1 MSNSP
6 SKGAALVT
14 GVSTG
19 IGAVYADRLA
29 KRGYDLI
36 LVARNAARL
45 KALCARRTSETG
57 RYVTPL
63 RAELNDKAAKTFPL
77 AEAADALR
85 CLVEGRPFGRLV
97 LTI

>member
-1 MSNSP
+1 MSSSP
-6 SKGAALVT
+6 AKGTALIT
-14 GVSTG
+14 GASRG
-19 IGAVYADRLA
+19 IGAVYADGLA

-45 KALCARRTSETG
+45 KALCACLASETG

-63 RAELNDKAAKTFPL
+63 RAELNDKAAKIFPL
-77 AEAADALR
+77 AEAVNALR
-85 CLVEGRPFGRLV
+85 YLVEGRPFGRVV